1 MHFIATFVDWT
12 RNHILSPN
20 FREKHQSSWGRISQ
34 DRFLPSWKF
43 HELYIVSGKT
53 FLSGILNSLWG
64 LYRGKLFVLSFSMA
78 MKPLTPRWWSTKSCL
93 RVGDRRRSP
102 DLGKPRNTNSSNLT
116 SFKEQFGKKAWHPRQ
131 ETIIVGDFRLGG
143 YQEVINWVGVALARN
158 SHRICFVLQVRVEL
172 LVDLSVHPVQGDKPS
187 QQPSGLLL
195 L

>member
-12 RNHILSPN
+12 RNHILSPK
-20 FREKHQSSWGRISQ
+20 FREKHQNSWGRISTLFCHSLRQ
-34 DRFLPSWKF
+34 
-43 HELYIVSGKT
+43 YISFRDLEFMLLFAAG
-53 FLSGILNSLWG
+53 G

-143 YQEVINWVGVALARN
+143 YQDPKSPTLVISLALN
-158 SHRICFVLQVRVEL
+158 FT
-172 LVDLSVHPVQGDKPS
+172 
-187 QQPSGLLL
+187 
-195 L
+195 